1 MTSQQTHRAARCGC
15 PLRARERMAMGR
27 GDACRGETDG
37 VTDVGDGERCQ
48 LAGRGPGALVM
59 RALADRGRRQSPRFI
74 IPV

>member
-1 MTSQQTHRAARCGC
+1 
-15 PLRARERMAMGR
+15 MAMGR

-59 RALADRGRRQSPRFI
+59 RALADRGRRQLPRFI
-74 IPV
+74 IPL